1 MIEFNSYVRNP
12 LAPRIF
18 VNNLGALGAQLAD
31 LTLPYSNATASLSV
45 VG

>member
-1 MIEFNSYVRNP
+1 MIEFNSYVHDP

-18 VNNLGALGAQLAD
+18 VNNFGALGAAG